1 MLPHLPAAA
10 RRAGRCLLLAP
21 LVLALGAGC
30 SQKTEAPLLDSA
42 IKQPISVANAVIFI
56 DAQRQD
62 SAALRQLKPQDIAS
76 INVVKGEEAR
86 NYDPAASAPGVLLV
100 TTKQNQNRPDVVA
113 FNDRQHLGT
122 AATRALAQ
130 KIAQLPPDAAYF
142 LNGKPSTREA
152 IAGLD
157 STTITRT
164 DVLQGAQAA
173 ALAHD
178 SNVQLAIA
186 VKTH

>member
-1 MLPHLPAAA
+1 MLPQLTTAA
-10 RRAGRCLLLAP
+10 RRAGRSLLLAP

-30 SQKTEAPLLDSA
+30 SHKTEEPLLDSA
-42 IKQPISVANAVIFI
+42 TKPPLSVANAVIFI

-62 SAALRQLKPQDIAS
+62 SAALRRLSPQDIAS

-113 FNDRQHLGT
+113 FNERQHLGT
-122 AATRALAQ
+122 AAARALAQ
-130 KIAQLPPDAAYF
+130 RIAQLPPDAAYF
-142 LNGKPSTREA
+142 LNSKPSTREA

-157 STTITRT
+157 STTIART
-164 DVLQGAQAA
+164 DVLQGAEAA
-173 ALAHD
+173 ALARN
-178 SNVQLAIA
+178 SKVQLAIA
-186 VKTH
+186 VKTY